1 MIVVPC
7 TLKEAEPYVREHH
20 RHSVPRGSGKF
31 AIAVEVA
38 GERVGVAIA
47 GRPTNRHLDDGATVE
62 VLRVCTDGTRNACSF
77 LYGRVHRIARVMG
90 YRKAITYTLA
100 SEPGSSVLGAGYTL
114 VARVKPD
121 DAQRPGR
128 KRTAREAVPRLRW
141 ERAL

>member
-1 MIVVPC
+1 MVAVPC
-7 TLKEAEPYVREHH
+7 TLKEAEPYVRDVH
-20 RHSVPRGSGKF
+20 RHSVPRGTGKF
-31 AIAVEVA
+31 AIAAEVG

-47 GRPTNRHLDDGATVE
+47 GRPSARHLDDGITVE

-100 SEPGSSVLGAGYTL
+100 TEPGSSVMAAGYTL

-121 DAQRPGR
+121 DARRPTRQRA
-128 KRTAREAVPRLRW
+128 ARDAVERLRW